1 MNLNDTL
8 TSELVLLTKQY
19 GQETIWAY
27 TLANGKF
34 YESSP
39 LTSEEQKS
47 VRKRIT
53 SLNRQF
59 VKDSFINSSNLA
71 LSDSKGKIK
80 YVEGF
85 IYIKYFDIAFL
96 HAWNEI
102 NGKVIDTTL
111 KTKDEGRNFGS
122 FDENISYMGTVLGNG
137 NLYGNNGK
145 SVLLAKFPR
154 LQ

>member
-145 SVLLAKFPR
+145 SVLLAKFPI

>member
-85 IYIKYFDIAFL
+85 IYIKDFDIAFL